1 MAVYELTLP
10 LDDATV
16 EKLQV
21 GDIIYLNGQVCTAR
35 DIAHLKLRELADA
48 GKPFP
53 EDLRGGALFHAG
65 PVMKK
70 DAQGKWYLSVI
81 GPTTSIRMEPHADF
95 VGQQGV
101 KVIIGKGGM
110 GDGTKAALQKYKQ
123 VYVQACPGCAVVL
136 AAGIVGTK
144 EPHWFEHGMPEA
156 MWPLQAKH
164 FGPFLVTMDS
174 HGNSRYDK
182 VRDYAQKVEKEILA
196 TKFAFL
202 MGSGN
207 APFYSFASIA
217 PAIAEKFG
225 VHAADVLLPLQTM
238 TGFGRTMSP
247 VTGGIVAVAGMAGVS
262 PFRVVKRNMV
272 PLLCCCVVNF
282 LVVYLFILP

>member
-53 EDLRGGALFHAG
+53 EDLRGGAIFHAG

-101 KVIIGKGGM
+101 KVIIGKDGGNN
-110 GDGTKAALQKYKQ
+110 GGRQLFSSRRRPGNFDNCRQHRQPTAAKASRHHTSSAENIPKY
-123 VYVQACPGCAVVL
+123 YYHNAVS
-136 AAGIVGTK
+136 K
-144 EPHWFEHGMPEA
+144 
-156 MWPLQAKH
+156 
-164 FGPFLVTMDS
+164 D
-174 HGNSRYDK
+174 
-182 VRDYAQKVEKEILA
+182 
-196 TKFAFL
+196 
-202 MGSGN
+202 
-207 APFYSFASIA
+207 
-217 PAIAEKFG
+217 
-225 VHAADVLLPLQTM
+225 
-238 TGFGRTMSP
+238 
-247 VTGGIVAVAGMAGVS
+247 
-262 PFRVVKRNMV
+262 
-272 PLLCCCVVNF
+272 C
-282 LVVYLFILP
+282 

>member
-35 DIAHLKLRELADA
+35 DI
-48 GKPFP
+48 
-53 EDLRGGALFHAG
+53 AG

-110 GDGTKAALQKYKQ
+110 GEGTKAALQKYKQ

-196 TKFAFL
+196 TK
-202 MGSGN
+202 
-207 APFYSFASIA
+207 
-217 PAIAEKFG
+217 
-225 VHAADVLLPLQTM
+225 
-238 TGFGRTMSP
+238 
-247 VTGGIVAVAGMAGVS
+247 
-262 PFRVVKRNMV
+262 
-272 PLLCCCVVNF
+272 
-282 LVVYLFILP
+282 

>member
-53 EDLRGGALFHAG
+53 EDLRGGAIFHAG

-144 EPHWFEHGMPEA
+144 EPHWPCGRFRQSISDRSSSPWTRTATAA
-156 MWPLQAKH
+156 MTRY
-164 FGPFLVTMDS
+164 VTTHRRS
-174 HGNSRYDK
+174 KKKS
-182 VRDYAQKVEKEILA
+182 
-196 TKFAFL
+196 
-202 MGSGN
+202 
-207 APFYSFASIA
+207 
-217 PAIAEKFG
+217 
-225 VHAADVLLPLQTM
+225 
-238 TGFGRTMSP
+238 
-247 VTGGIVAVAGMAGVS
+247 
-262 PFRVVKRNMV
+262 
-272 PLLCCCVVNF
+272 
-282 LVVYLFILP
+282 

>member
-1 MAVYELTLP
+1 M
-10 LDDATV
+10 
-16 EKLQV
+16 
-21 GDIIYLNGQVCTAR
+21 
-35 DIAHLKLRELADA
+35 LRAS
-48 GKPFP
+48 
-53 EDLRGGALFHAG
+53 
-65 PVMKK
+65 
-70 DAQGKWYLSVI
+70 KWYLSVI

-110 GDGTKAALQKYKQ
+110 GEGTKAALQKYKQ

-196 TKFAFL
+196 TK
-202 MGSGN
+202 
-207 APFYSFASIA
+207 
-217 PAIAEKFG
+217 
-225 VHAADVLLPLQTM
+225 
-238 TGFGRTMSP
+238 
-247 VTGGIVAVAGMAGVS
+247 
-262 PFRVVKRNMV
+262 
-272 PLLCCCVVNF
+272 
-282 LVVYLFILP
+282 

>member
-53 EDLRGGALFHAG
+53 EDLRGGAIFHAG

-123 VYVQACPGCAVVL
+123 VYVQACPGC
-136 AAGIVGTK
+136 
-144 EPHWFEHGMPEA
+144 HG
-156 MWPLQAKH
+156 
-164 FGPFLVTMDS
+164 
-174 HGNSRYDK
+174 
-182 VRDYAQKVEKEILA
+182 
-196 TKFAFL
+196 
-202 MGSGN
+202 GSGISTL
-207 APFYSFASIA
+207 ALVLYEASCI
-217 PAIAEKFG
+217 
-225 VHAADVLLPLQTM
+225 LQDA
-238 TGFGRTMSP
+238 S
-247 VTGGIVAVAGMAGVS
+247 AQ
-262 PFRVVKRNMV
+262 
-272 PLLCCCVVNF
+272 
-282 LVVYLFILP
+282 